1 LENVE
6 DAGGKVVQASAD
18 RAYDEN
24 DKNEGAIQQ
33 RKNPRKGYAHESR
46 EPSYES
52 WHDKYKH
59 GRQWYAKS
67 TFSAVKRKSG
77 EFERATKAK
86 NMSNEIKLKYIFY
99 NTIIKYDMPH
109 TSFFASPI

>member
-1 LENVE
+1 MPEE
-6 DAGGKVVQASAD
+6 KSCRQAQIKHTTKMIKMKEQYN
-18 RAYDEN
+18 R
-24 DKNEGAIQQ
+24 GRI

-46 EPSYES
+46 EPDYES

-59 GRQWYAKS
+59 GRQWYAES